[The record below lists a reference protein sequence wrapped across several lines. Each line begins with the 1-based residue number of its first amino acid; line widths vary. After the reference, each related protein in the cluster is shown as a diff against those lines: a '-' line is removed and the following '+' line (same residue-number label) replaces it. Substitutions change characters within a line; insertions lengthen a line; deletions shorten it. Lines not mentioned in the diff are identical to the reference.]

1 MKETR
6 NIMGMPISTEIADPT
21 ATADDLAAVFAHFT
35 AVDERYSTYK
45 ATSEISRIN
54 RGELAITDAS
64 EEMQEVL
71 ALCEQTK
78 IETRG
83 YFDIRTTDGTMDP
96 SGLVKGWAI
105 QGAAD
110 LLDRRGFRNFFVE
123 AGGDLQPRGRNA
135 EGRLWRIGIRNPFKA
150 DEIVKVVLPGDRG
163 VATSGTQMR
172 GQHIWNPH
180 DRTATFT
187 DLASMT
193 VIGPNVYEAD
203 RFATAAFAMGRDGF
217 AFIAAIPGFDVYQI
231 DGRGI
236 ATMTPGFAALIPSY
250 A

>member
-1 MKETR
+1 MKESR
-6 NIMGMPISTEIADPT
+6 NIMGMPISVEIVDP
-21 ATADDLAAVFAHFT
+21 AVTADDLAAVFAHFT

-45 ATSEISRIN
+45 ATSEVSRIN
-54 RGELAITDAS
+54 RGELNVADAS
-64 EEMQEVL
+64 EELQEVL

-83 YFDIRTTDGTMDP
+83 YFDIRTPDGTIDP

-110 LLDRRGFRNFFVE
+110 LLDQRGFQNFFVE
-123 AGGDLQPRGRNA
+123 AGGDLQPRGKNNQ
-135 EGRLWRIGIRNPFKA
+135 GQLWRVGIRNPFKA
-150 DEIVKVVLPGDRG
+150 DEIIKVILPGNRG

-180 DRTATFT
+180 DRAATFT
-187 DLASMT
+187 DIASIT

-203 RFATAAFAMGRDGF
+203 RFATAAFAMGNDGL
-217 AFIAAIPGFDVYQI
+217 AFIAALPGFDAYQI
-231 DGRGI
+231 DRDGM
-236 ATMTPGFAALIPSY
+236 ATMTPGFIAFVSTY